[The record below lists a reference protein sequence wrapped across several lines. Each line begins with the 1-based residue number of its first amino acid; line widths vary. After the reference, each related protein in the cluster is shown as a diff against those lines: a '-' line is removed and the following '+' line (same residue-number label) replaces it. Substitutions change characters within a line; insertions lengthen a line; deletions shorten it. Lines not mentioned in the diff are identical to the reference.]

1 MCLVRLLHALTFSPF
16 NLSLLLGGS
25 FPPSPVQRE
34 QLIGIF
40 AQGVKLKVWVIK
52 MLSAGLFSK
61 QSRNTD
67 QGALKNHTGCVEQPK
82 IWNHEGDSSSLYIL
96 TVPQRVLWQQRH
108 TKTNNLS
115 VAAPF
120 RLLPQ
125 EGGDSDSAKITA
137 ADTPFTRPLK
147 PGESLS
153 LAYTLVCSLF
163 LLEAEG
169 HFFLLSSEGVD

>member
-1 MCLVRLLHALTFSPF
+1 MCLVRLIHVLTFSPF
-16 NLSLLLGGS
+16 NLSLLLRGS

-40 AQGVKLKVWVIK
+40 ALKVWIIK

-61 QSRNTD
+61 QSRNTA
-67 QGALKNHTGCVEQPK
+67 QAALKNHTGCVEQPK

-96 TVPQRVLWQQRH
+96 TMSQGVFWQQRH

-115 VAAPF
+115 VAAPI

-137 ADTPFTRPLK
+137 AGTPFTRPLK